1 MRNIWLT
8 LLILAGLAFADA
20 DLFYTEIQGV
30 AGYSSAAD
38 RAVYRSGRADDAM
51 QLNSI
56 GFDYLRKF
64 SGTYGDTGTAA
75 LQVRAAYNADK
86 AAAELQI
93 YNAYWKNKTPH
104 GDVWLGHNRTAFG
117 LASYWDTHGDLL
129 QPLPMYGFGLDRDW
143 GVGWN
148 KDTLGGG
155 WQAGL
160 TTGSGLPLR
169 ADGNWLFTG
178 RVSRGILSYDNYT
191 IGLSVLAGQTADS
204 MGHMPAVE
212 LEKIQLAAL
221 DAAYNIDNLEHKLE
235 LNSGS
240 RADQPALAGFYR
252 LGVNLL
258 DENRLKLE
266 GQYVYTKIN
275 LTENYWLGAGAAY
288 RFTPELTG
296 RLLYE
301 LETKINE
308 YQAAAQIYS
317 YF

>member
-1 MRNIWLT
+1 VRKIWLA
-8 LLILAGLAFADA
+8 LIIFSGLASAADS
-20 DLFYTEIQGV
+20 LFYAEIQGV
-30 AGYSSAAD
+30 AVYSSKENK
-38 RAVYRSGRADDAM
+38 AVYRSGQPDDVM

-56 GFDYLRKF
+56 GFDYLQKF
-64 SGTYGDTGTAA
+64 SGARGDTGAAA

-86 AAAELQI
+86 GVLAGQV
-93 YNAYWKNKTPH
+93 YNAYWKNKTPY
-104 GDVWLGHNRTAFG
+104 GDVWFGHNRAAFG

-129 QPLPMYGFGLDRDW
+129 QPLPMYGFGFDRDW
-143 GVGWN
+143 GLGWN
-148 KDTLGGG
+148 KDTIGGG

-160 TTGSGLPLR
+160 TTGSGMPLR

-178 RVSRGILSYDNYT
+178 RASRGTLSYDNYS
-191 IGLSVLAGQTADS
+191 IGLSILAGRITDS
-204 MGHMPAVE
+204 MAHLTDAE

-235 LNSGS
+235 LNSGA
-240 RADQPALAGFYR
+240 RADRPALAGFYR
-252 LGVNLL
+252 LSVNLL
-258 DENRLKLE
+258 AENRLKLE
-266 GQYVYTKIN
+266 SQYVYTKIN
-275 LTENYWLGAGAAY
+275 RAENYWLGAGAAY

-308 YQAAAQIYS
+308 YKVAAQAYA

>member
-1 MRNIWLT
+1 MRKIG
-8 LLILAGLAFADA
+8 LLFMILGSLAAADA
-20 DLFYTEIQGV
+20 SLFYTEIQGV
-30 AGYSSAAD
+30 AGYSAAGNKV
-38 RAVYRSGRADDAM
+38 VYRSGRADDTM

-56 GFDYLRKF
+56 GFDYLQKF
-64 SGTYGDTGTAA
+64 SGAYSDTGAAA
-75 LQVRAAYNADK
+75 LQIRAAYNADK

-93 YNAYWKNKTPH
+93 YNAYWKSKTPY
-104 GDVWLGHNRTAFG
+104 GDVWLGHNRAAFG

-129 QPLPMYGFGLDRDW
+129 QPLPMHGFGFDRDW
-143 GVGWN
+143 GAGWN
-148 KDTLGGG
+148 IDTVDGG

-160 TTGSGLPLR
+160 TSGSGMPLR

-178 RVSRGILSYDNYT
+178 RMSRGTLSYDNYT
-191 IGLSVLAGQTADS
+191 IGLSILAGRTMDS
-204 MGHMPAVE
+204 MGDRPDLE
-212 LEKIQLAAL
+212 LEKIELAAL

-235 LNSGS
+235 LDNGS
-240 RADQPALAGFYR
+240 RAGWPALAGFYR

-258 DENRLKLE
+258 AENRLKLE

-275 LTENYWLGAGAAY
+275 LVENYWLGAGAAY

-308 YQAAAQIYS
+308 YKVAAQAYA